1 MNEENK
7 TNNKK
12 LRVKEIEKNIKD
24 SNEIKQ
30 KELRE
35 REINEWKK
43 KQNTSEK
50 VLFAKCWSKNE
61 EEKKRIKRK

>member
-35 REINEWKK
+35 REINE
-43 KQNTSEK
+43 
-50 VLFAKCWSKNE
+50 
-61 EEKKRIKRK
+61 